1 MAITYSWDVS
11 QVDTYPTVGSNADV
25 IHNVYW
31 VLTGTDGENNDAIG
45 LPITAMHNGKTVV
58 DTSDLS
64 SFVDFD
70 NITTADVQG
79 WVDASL
85 GSDLIAE
92 LRSTLATRLEKT
104 ITPTSVL
111 KTIGGS

>member
-31 VLTGTDGENNDAIG
+31 VLIGTDGENNDETG
-45 LPITAMHNGKTVV
+45 LPITAMHNGKTIV

-64 SFVDFD
+64 SFVEFAS
-70 NITTADVQG
+70 ITTADVQG
-79 WVDASL
+79 WVEADIGAAQIALYKTDIDAR
-85 GSDLIAE
+85 IAVQV
-92 LRSTLATRLEKT
+92 
-104 ITPTSVL
+104 TPTTVL
-111 KTIGGS
+111 KTIGG